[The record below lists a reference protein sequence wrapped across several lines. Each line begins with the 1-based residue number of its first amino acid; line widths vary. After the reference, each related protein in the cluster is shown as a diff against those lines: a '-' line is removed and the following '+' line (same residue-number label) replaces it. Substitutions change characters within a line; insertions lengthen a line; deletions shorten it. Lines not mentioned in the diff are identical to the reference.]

1 MSSYSFSTGWR
12 SGDSDGHGETFI
24 LFSVTH
30 FCVDFDVCFWIIV
43 LIEDPTLVRIHD
55 AMYLNIYPGP
65 PAEK

>member
-1 MSSYSFSTGWR
+1 MAMAKPSFCF
-12 SGDSDGHGETFI
+12 SDP
-24 LFSVTH
+24 

-55 AMYLNIYPGP
+55 AMYLNIYPDP